1 MSTPTFTTT
10 LWSTADGARYFLIS
24 NESVLHPGSVE
35 LRCLD
40 GRTKA
45 VEVQG
50 LVPLEVTEHQARRWA
65 KDQLGQTLDELRHG
79 IGERLADLR
88 ARLDEKNRT
97 PVTEKS
103 PVTPNAAPALF
114 DLLKKLPGVIGN
126 SFSSDEKRVESAKTA
141 MTDLERQL
149 KEAGIDLGERLTR
162 FPDRLAD
169 LRNEVKKERAAKR
182 RGTDEPPA
190 GKP

>member
-88 ARLDEKNRT
+88 
-97 PVTEKS
+97 
-103 PVTPNAAPALF
+103 
-114 DLLKKLPGVIGN
+114 
-126 SFSSDEKRVESAKTA
+126 
-141 MTDLERQL
+141 
-149 KEAGIDLGERLTR
+149 
-162 FPDRLAD
+162 
-169 LRNEVKKERAAKR
+169 NEVKKERAAKR